1 VQILFIFSLLFAILV
16 AAFAVMNSNPVIIKL
31 FWMEIPSSQGV
42 VILGSA
48 AIGAIVV
55 SLLGILSKVKS
66 TLKIRELNNK
76 IKQLE
81 HKLEEYKKG
90 VLNEEEKTSI
100 PVVFEENIDDN
111 SNSMDKVIKDDIE
124 IDEKL

>member
-1 VQILFIFSLLFAILV
+1 MQILFIFSLLFAILV